1 MMTKQSA
8 PEARTFFVDARF
20 QRMARRPGG
29 VPRSQAI
36 RSAEL
41 EIEKLKPDFADWLGL
56 KLAETA
62 TAVRQIEDNSG
73 DVSRLDAAYRS
84 CAELRDVGTTMGF
97 ELISVISNNLCE
109 VLDAIK
115 TGAAYHRET
124 IECHLDALLLTSKAP
139 YCNLRPEQLPEM
151 TAGLRRAIERTSL
164 APPESANSNLTGS
177 VAIAG

>member
-1 MMTKQSA
+1 
-8 PEARTFFVDARF
+8 
-20 QRMARRPGG
+20 
-29 VPRSQAI
+29 
-36 RSAEL
+36 
-41 EIEKLKPDFADWLGL
+41 
-56 KLAETA
+56 
-62 TAVRQIEDNSG
+62 
-73 DVSRLDAAYRS
+73 
-84 CAELRDVGTTMGF
+84 MGF